1 MTQPEALRAIRLALE
16 QHKDGA
22 DFRAA
27 VKAILRELDTP
38 SMFPEEPR
46 SPRNGQRLTRA

>member
-22 DFRAA
+22 EFRAA

-46 SPRNGQRLTRA
+46 SLPAARRLTQA

>member
-1 MTQPEALRAIRLALE
+1 MTSTEALRAIRIALE

-46 SPRNGQRLTRA
+46 SIGKLQRLTRA